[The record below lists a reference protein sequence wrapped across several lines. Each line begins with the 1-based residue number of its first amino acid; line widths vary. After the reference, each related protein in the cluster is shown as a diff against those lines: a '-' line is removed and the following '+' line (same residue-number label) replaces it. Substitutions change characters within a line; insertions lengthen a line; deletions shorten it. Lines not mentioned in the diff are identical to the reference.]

1 MTPKSPIF
9 KFISKNYLILLFSLI
24 FGSAWGYT
32 FVIRLADFFRQTV
45 IRKMNLLIPAA
56 LVGTFIAYWFL
67 RWWWSRFVRLRPVF
81 KGLVVVAA
89 LALSVGLYNY
99 LPYQLPTFYTL
110 HTLRVEV
117 VNTPTPDVPCPATEI
132 RSLLLPS
139 GEQVPVEQ
147 IKTSGDDWTVEG
159 TAMVSCK
166 NGASIE
172 YQGEF
177 FGGMKVCPRRST
189 KSGAIKI
196 WWDGYTRQE
205 TLSNPDAS
213 KGCIEL
219 DNNTWGE
226 PQGIWQ
232 VMAVAMVGADMICIL
247 SVAMLALLLAI
258 L

>member
-1 MTPKSPIF
+1 M
-9 KFISKNYLILLFSLI
+9 
-24 FGSAWGYT
+24 
-32 FVIRLADFFRQTV
+32 
-45 IRKMNLLIPAA
+45 
-56 LVGTFIAYWFL
+56 GTFIAYWFL

-166 NGASIE
+166 
-172 YQGEF
+172 
-177 FGGMKVCPRRST
+177 K
-189 KSGAIKI
+189 
-196 WWDGYTRQE
+196 W
-205 TLSNPDAS
+205 
-213 KGCIEL
+213 CIH
-219 DNNTWGE
+219 
-226 PQGIWQ
+226 
-232 VMAVAMVGADMICIL
+232 
-247 SVAMLALLLAI
+247 
-258 L
+258 